1 MKKSKIT
8 RIFSVAAA
16 AVCMVSGLKFMPVF
30 DDADAADA
38 MNAYEI
44 TQDMKI
50 GWNLGNS
57 FDATGGSGLDTETS
71 WGNPK
76 TTQAMIKAVK
86 AKGFNT
92 IRIPTSWYL
101 HLDNDNKIEPEWL
114 DRVQEVIDW
123 CIAEDMYV
131 ILNMHHENFI
141 NVDVFTDETLKTA
154 LTKSTAIW
162 TQLSERFASYDQH
175 LVFECMNE
183 ARQLNN
189 PEVSQWGN
197 GGEDNGYTWNYVN
210 TLNENFVKI
219 VRNQGSE
226 ENKNRLLMLPGY
238 CASSNVAAIRAVD
251 IPEDSGNIALSVHA
265 YLPYFFTMAT
275 DDKANHEFPGKSGWG
290 EDYEGAL
297 KQFFDSMDTII
308 DEKNTPIVIG
318 EFSASD
324 FGNTEARTNWATYY
338 ITQAKKVGIPCVLW
352 DNNASPNG
360 NNYTGEE
367 HDYLNRSDCSW
378 YEQSEPVVDAMMK
391 VLADDSIV
399 WGDSSAPTVKHDD
412 MSTGKY
418 IIENS
423 QDIDASIDE
432 KNCTTPIDL
441 TWKDIE
447 GKDIAIK
454 YTGDTPVI
462 AFTDAAWDG
471 WKEIVAYDVDKNK
484 GIAYFSADQIKAA
497 WGEDSID
504 TLAKFFVKTMGKT
517 TVEGVAL
524 IAASGATVDP
534 PVDDVKKYS
543 LDLTNKTADQPL
555 ILKFKGEAG
564 SSLNGCV
571 GYMGEDWMQIE
582 WETTIGADGTAT
594 VEIKDLPADVKN
606 AEAQIWWSD
615 DKNAEMTEY
624 LFIREVEPT
633 DPTTPS
639 EVTYGDAN
647 CDGKV
652 EIADATLILQFLT
665 NKDEYSLTEQGMKN
679 ADVTGDNDGVTAQDA
694 LVIQQIDAGIYKV
707 TDLPLKSA

>member
-16 AVCMVSGLKFMPVF
+16 AVCMVSGLKFMPLF
-30 DDADAADA
+30 DDADAAGA

-275 DDKANHEFPGKSGWG
+275 DEYANHEFPGKSGWG

-524 IAASGATVDP
+524 INASGAVVTP
-534 PVDDVKKYS
+534 PEDETKKYP
-543 LDLTNKTADQPL
+543 LDLANKPADQPL

-582 WETTIGADGTAT
+582 WEATIGADGTAT

-624 LFIREVEPT
+624 TFDSAQT
-633 DPTTPS
+633 TNPTTPS
-639 EVTYGDAN
+639 EVAYGDAN

>member
-1 MKKSKIT
+1 MKKSNIT

-16 AVCMVSGLKFMPVF
+16 AVCMVSGLRFMPVF
-30 DDADAADA
+30 DSADAADA

-57 FDATGGSGLDTETS
+57 FDATGVAGLAGETA

-76 TTQAMIKAVK
+76 TTQEMIKAVK

-92 IRIPTSWYL
+92 IRIPTSWYM
-101 HLDNDNKIEPEWL
+101 HLDADNKIEPEWL

-141 NVDVFTDETLKTA
+141 NVDVFTDDTLNTA
-154 LTKSTAIW
+154 LTKATAIW

-175 LVFECMNE
+175 LVFEAMNE

-189 PEVSQWGN
+189 PNVEQWGN
-197 GGEDNGYTWNYVN
+197 GSEDNGYTWNYVN
-210 TLNENFVKI
+210 TLNENFVNI

-238 CASSNVAAIRAVD
+238 CASSNVAAIRAVE
-251 IPEDSGNIALSVHA
+251 IPEDSGNVALSVHA

-324 FGNTEARTNWATYY
+324 FGNTEARANWATYY

-360 NNYTGEE
+360 TNYTGEE
-367 HDYLNRSDCSW
+367 HDYLNRSTCTW
-378 YEQSEPVVDAMMK
+378 FEQSEPVVDAMMK
-391 VLADDSIV
+391 VIADDSIV

-418 IIENS
+418 IIEGS
-423 QDIDASIDE
+423 HDIDASVKDG
-432 KNCTTPIDL
+432 NCTTPIDL

-484 GIAYFSADQIKAA
+484 GIAYFSADQIKST

-524 IAASGATVDP
+524 INASGAIVDP
-534 PVDDVKKYS
+534 PVDTTKKYP
-543 LDLTNKTADQPL
+543 LDLTKKPANEPV

-564 SSLNGCV
+564 ASLNGCV
-571 GYMGEDWMQIE
+571 GYMAEDWMQIE
-582 WETTIGADGTAT
+582 WEATIGADGTAT

-606 AEAQIWWSD
+606 AEAQIWWSSD
-615 DKNAEMTEY
+615 ENAEMTEY
-624 LFIREVEPT
+624 TFDSAQT
-633 DPTTPS
+633 TNPTTPS
-639 EVTYGDAN
+639 EVAYGDAN

>member
-76 TTQAMIKAVK
+76 TTQEMIKAVK

-275 DDKANHEFPGKSGWG
+275 DEYANHEFPGKSGWG

-367 HDYLNRSDCSW
+367 HDYLNRGTCTW
-378 YEQSEPVVDAMMK
+378 FEQSEPVVDAMMK
-391 VLADDSIV
+391 VIADDSIV

-484 GIAYFSADQIKAA
+484 GIAYFSANQIKAA

-543 LDLTNKTADQPL
+543 LDLTDKTADQPL

-639 EVTYGDAN
+639 EVAYGDAN

>member
-543 LDLTNKTADQPL
+543 LDLTDKTADQPL

-639 EVTYGDAN
+639 EVAYGDAN